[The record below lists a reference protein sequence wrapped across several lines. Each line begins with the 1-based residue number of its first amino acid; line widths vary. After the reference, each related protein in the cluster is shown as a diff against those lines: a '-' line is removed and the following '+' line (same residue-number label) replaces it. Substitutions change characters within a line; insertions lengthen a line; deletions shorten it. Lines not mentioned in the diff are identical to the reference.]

1 MGQSR
6 DHGVMYLTRAKRPL
20 RYVMG
25 LVYVVAGLAHFLAPK
40 AFARAVPPRLPRPV
54 GLVYLSGVAELV
66 LGVGV
71 MFDRTQRP
79 SAWGIIALLAA
90 VFPANVHLARSDTL
104 DDLVP
109 EEYAGVVRVA
119 AWLRLPFQPALMAWT
134 WWYTRE

>member
-1 MGQSR
+1 MQ
-6 DHGVMYLTRAKRPL
+6 LTRVKRPL

-25 LVYVVAGLAHFLAPK
+25 LVYVVAGIAHFLAPK
-40 AFARAVPPRLPRPV
+40 SFARAVPPSLPRPV

-71 MFDRTQRP
+71 LFDRTRRP

-90 VFPANVHLARSDTL
+90 VFPANVHLARSDAL

-109 EEYAGVVRVA
+109 DGYAGVARVA
-119 AWLRLPFQPALMAWT
+119 AWLRLPFQPALMAWA

>member
-1 MGQSR
+1 MQ
-6 DHGVMYLTRAKRPL
+6 LTRVKRPL

-25 LVYVVAGLAHFLAPK
+25 LIYVVAGIAHFLAPK
-40 AFARAVPPRLPRPV
+40 TFARAVPPQLPSPV
-54 GLVYLSGVAELV
+54 GLVYISGVAELV

-71 MFDRTQRP
+71 VFDRTRRA
-79 SAWGIIALLAA
+79 SAWGLVALLAA

-109 EEYAGVVRVA
+109 ERYADIARIG
-119 AWLRLPFQPALMAWT
+119 AWLRLPFQPVLMAWA